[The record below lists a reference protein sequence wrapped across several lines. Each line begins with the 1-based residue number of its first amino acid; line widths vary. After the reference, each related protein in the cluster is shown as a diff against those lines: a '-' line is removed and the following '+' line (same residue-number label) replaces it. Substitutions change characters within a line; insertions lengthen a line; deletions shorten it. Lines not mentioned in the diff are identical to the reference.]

1 MCLAKLKISYVPTFT
16 GDLIPNQKIGCKDH
30 WNLKVPE
37 FIDMF
42 DKTAVFSLNLG
53 NVAEFL
59 QYNFYSCVLEL
70 KIDPTELDL
79 YEGDHEIKYKLTDSV
94 GESLDY
100 TFIVTVLC
108 FTPEIPKVYEPA
120 KIYYLPPPKPFIK
133 VLNQM
138 GLVRIGFT
146 RNLELPT
153 FAKYPEF
160 NLTNH
165 MLANCTNGNLDCNA
179 ATSPNVSNLTRMLGQ
194 LP

>member
-1 MCLAKLKISYVPTFT
+1 M
-16 GDLIPNQKIGCKDH
+16 
-30 WNLKVPE
+30 
-37 FIDMF
+37 
-42 DKTAVFSLNLG
+42 NLG
-53 NVAEFL
+53 DVAEFL
-59 QYNFYSCVLEL
+59 QYDSYSSFLEL

-79 YEGDHEIKYKLTDSV
+79 YEGNHEIKYKLTDSV

-108 FTPEIPKVYEPA
+108 FTPEIPKLPELA
-120 KIYYLPPPKPFIK
+120 KIYNLPPPKPFIK

-153 FAKYPEF
+153 FEKYPEF

-165 MLANCTNGNLDCNA
+165 MLANCTNGNLYCNA
-179 ATSPNVSNLTRMLGQ
+179 ATSSNASNLTRMLGQ
-194 LP
+194 LPKDSQEVREAVEIVNRGQVFVNRTWHPVVRL

>member
-1 MCLAKLKISYVPTFT
+1 MPNFT
-16 GDLIPNQKIGCKDH
+16 GDLIPNQQLGCIDPWK
-30 WNLKVPE
+30 LKVPE
-37 FIDMF
+37 FKDMF
-42 DKTAVFSLNLG
+42 GKTAVFSLKLG
-53 NVAEFL
+53 DTAEFL
-59 QYNFYSCVLEL
+59 QYDSYSLILSLNV
-70 KIDPTELDL
+70 DPVELDL
-79 YEGDHEIKYKLTDSV
+79 YEGKHEIKYKLTDSV

-100 TFIVTVLC
+100 TFITTVSC
-108 FTPEIPKVYEPA
+108 FTLEIPEVPEPT

-165 MLANCTNGNLDCNA
+165 MLANCTNGNVDCN
-179 ATSPNVSNLTRMLGQ
+179 TSTPFPNAGNSTRMLGQ
-194 LP
+194 LPKDSQ